1 MKAKIKATGK
11 ILDVFVHGT
20 DADGNV
26 IAYHEPDGFPCYKP
40 EELDFDVSDRAD
52 KYISLNKACEWWR
65 THLPFIYLTGMNKTS
80 EHKIIDR
87 YIEDFKKAMKGE

>member
-52 KYISLNKACEWWR
+52 KYISLNKACEWL
-65 THLPFIYLTGMNKTS
+65 TDFLSDYKYNGYYLSSKDFDYMITN
-80 EHKIIDR
+80 
-87 YIEDFKKAMKGE
+87 FKKAMEQ

>member
-52 KYISLNKACEWWR
+52 KYISLNKACEWLKKN
-65 THLPFIYLTGMNKTS
+65 TYSVFTKSCSLFDAVEEFTEN
-80 EHKIIDR
+80 
-87 YIEDFKKAMKGE
+87 FKQAMKGGDE